1 MESVRCFPEGSG
13 KILKPERPLTRTR
26 KADARSKIDEIKFP
40 ERVPETPGHAEHA
53 APVGRDFSGIE
64 FLAFQMHVEPGDPDS
79 AEGAAPDGVKSLFFV
94 NAEFGGQTG
103 TAAEAEGRIDAQPY
117 ALSLCFLTDEADFA
131 RAVSRDDA
139 APDG

>member
-1 MESVRCFPEGSG
+1 
-13 KILKPERPLTRTR
+13 
-26 KADARSKIDEIKFP
+26 
-40 ERVPETPGHAEHA
+40 
-53 APVGRDFSGIE
+53 
-64 FLAFQMHVEPGDPDS
+64 MHVEPGDPDS

-131 RAVSRDDA
+131 RAVSVMTQRPMA
-139 APDG
+139 EAISPRLFPGAE